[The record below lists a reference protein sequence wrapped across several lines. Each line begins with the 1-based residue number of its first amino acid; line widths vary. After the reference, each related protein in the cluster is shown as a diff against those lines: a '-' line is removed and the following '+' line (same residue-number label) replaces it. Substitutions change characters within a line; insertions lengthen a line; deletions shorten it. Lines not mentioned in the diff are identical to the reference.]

1 MIILILI
8 DIAIIVYI
16 YSKYYKFP
24 ENIINTN
31 EKIEDKDSIVIG
43 YINDGGFNNN
53 FDLILAQI
61 IELNIKGYIIIEYS
75 KENIDKY
82 NYIIK
87 QNIDI
92 GSNKINKYEMLVLNF
107 LFSNKM
113 EITKKELEEKLTNT
127 FGSYNAQ
134 FNEVGEILNNYL
146 LEQNIIDRVKQKELR
161 RKTKKYIKLS
171 IILILIV
178 IILGAIGILKISLLY
193 ISMYILEKIVA
204 ILLLY
209 KSSIYTI
216 DGQIL
221 KYNIDSYK
229 IKLQDKE
236 FLNSKSTMEEILLK
250 KEFANSI
257 ALHINTQA
265 KKAFI
270 DDRMLKDATKI
281 SKKTISDILICFIIM
296 ILLGVILYGIS
307 ILLPP
312 GGVFWFFII
321 SAIAIACVVDITL
334 YKKK

>member
-75 KENIDKY
+75 KE
-82 NYIIK
+82 
-87 QNIDI
+87 NIDI